1 VFVTKTGLSLYFGSD
16 RPGGSGGL
24 DIWVSHRATINDPW
38 GAAQNLGPK
47 INTDAD
53 DHCPFVTPD
62 GNKLMFVSNRSSG
75 LGLGDLFI
83 AFRQNTQDDLAWDN
97 VRNLTELNTS
107 FDEFGPSGFEDP
119 TTGTLTVFFN
129 SARPGGLGGPDIYTS
144 QLSGDGKFS
153 APQLVPELSST
164 ANDTFPTVRLDGL
177 ELYLISNRTGTLGGN
192 DIWVSSR
199 GSIADPWS
207 PPVNLGPSINTSSN
221 ENRAWPYA
229 GGTRLAFYS
238 NRPGGAGGAD
248 LWEST
253 RTRTTIVPVVGSVT
267 GLGGTTFRTFAQ
279 ISNPSSATIT
289 GSLVFHPIGQQSST
303 SDPRVAYT
311 LGPFETRTF
320 ADLMSSFGVTGVGT
334 LEVVPATG
342 PAASSVVRIEDG
354 GVVVIP
360 ALRSDDVL
368 STGSRAVLMTPSDL
382 TRFRFNIGVRTFSSG
397 VTMTVTL
404 YEAAGMLVRTVNR
417 TFAPN
422 SLSQMSAADLT
433 GGDIGP
439 NQSIV
444 IAINGG
450 NAAVYGSTV
459 SNTGQGSTFQIA
471 ARVVQ

>member
-1 VFVTKTGLSLYFGSD
+1 
-16 RPGGSGGL
+16 
-24 DIWVSHRATINDPW
+24 
-38 GAAQNLGPK
+38 
-47 INTDAD
+47 
-53 DHCPFVTPD
+53 
-62 GNKLMFVSNRSSG
+62 
-75 LGLGDLFI
+75 
-83 AFRQNTQDDLAWDN
+83 
-97 VRNLTELNTS
+97 
-107 FDEFGPSGFEDP
+107 
-119 TTGTLTVFFN
+119 
-129 SARPGGLGGPDIYTS
+129 
-144 QLSGDGKFS
+144 
-153 APQLVPELSST
+153 
-164 ANDTFPTVRLDGL
+164 
-177 ELYLISNRTGTLGGN
+177 
-192 DIWVSSR
+192 
-199 GSIADPWS
+199 
-207 PPVNLGPSINTSSN
+207 
-221 ENRAWPYA
+221 
-229 GGTRLAFYS
+229 
-238 NRPGGAGGAD
+238 
-248 LWEST
+248 
-253 RTRTTIVPVVGSVT
+253 
-267 GLGGTTFRTFAQ
+267 
-279 ISNPSSATIT
+279 ATIT